1 MIGQKKNNNNENTIY
16 RNMQLKELFN
26 ILMKHY
32 LERFNANAYDIL
44 DGNSSI
50 NNIYSNATIE
60 EEYDTDCIY
69 YDNLCVDAIIKY
81 FSQDGEKS
89 IRLEDAKKSFT
100 STESNPTY
108 YEEDTKY
115 QDKEKKKLFGGE
127 IKYKRVSGKVLCTLI
142 CSDISRRTKKTRT
155 TLMITFCIHIYFN
168 NLYAKQESDYD

>member
-1 MIGQKKNNNNENTIY
+1 
-16 RNMQLKELFN
+16 MQLKELFN

-50 NNIYSNATIE
+50 NNIYRNATIE

-69 YDNLCVDAIIKY
+69 YDNLCVDTIIKY

-89 IRLEDAKKSFT
+89 IRLEDAKKRFT
-100 STESNPTY
+100 STESDPTY

-115 QDKEKKKLFGGE
+115 LDKEKEKLFGGDN
-127 IKYKRVSGKVLCTLI
+127 KYKEYL
-142 CSDISRRTKKTRT
+142 
-155 TLMITFCIHIYFN
+155 
-168 NLYAKQESDYD
+168 AKCFVH